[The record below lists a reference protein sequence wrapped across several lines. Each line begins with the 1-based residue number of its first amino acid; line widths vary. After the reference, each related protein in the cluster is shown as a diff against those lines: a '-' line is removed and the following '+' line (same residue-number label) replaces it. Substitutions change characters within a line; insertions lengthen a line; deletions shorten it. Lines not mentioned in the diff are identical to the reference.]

1 MSENNRIEEIIYE
14 VFSLYENRGGE
25 NYIGERVT
33 QLEHA
38 TQCAMLA
45 EQEGYSD
52 DVGNLGTLLR
62 RHMRFN
68 RTSQAWASAGGG
80 RMPPLEFEN
89 DDVICCSPVKCPK
102 FFARAFGYN
111 IIKTNFSE

>member
-52 DVGNLGTLLR
+52 DVSNLGTLLHTCASIAR
-62 RHMRFN
+62 R
-68 RTSQAWASAGGG
+68 
-80 RMPPLEFEN
+80 
-89 DDVICCSPVKCPK
+89 KCEPS
-102 FFARAFGYN
+102 RD
-111 IIKTNFSE
+111 S